1 MRRADDELIDPAIA
15 AELDAIDA
23 TLAGEPVDPK
33 HAELAEL
40 ALLLADDR
48 PRPSAEFTRSLDERV
63 SWRFAAGGAEPRRRP
78 IARRSWFAPL
88 AGLATGVAAIAVV
101 VVLVSGGGGSSSG
114 SSVANSLTTPASG
127 GIAGASTAA
136 ASSAAKSQKGAPSR
150 TASGSVRPPSSTA
163 TGRAPSSATGSAAA
177 PASASSIAGA
187 VASSPAPQPLPNG
200 RKIIQSAQL
209 ALSAPPSHIDD
220 VATEVFHVV
229 GDENGVVNSSEV
241 TASSN
246 GYAQF
251 QLSVPSSALQATMS
265 SLSQLRYASVS
276 SRTDATQDVNGQYL
290 SDQRKLADARALRTS
305 LLGQLARATTQAQ
318 IDSLTAQIHDAEAS
332 ISSDEATLR
341 GLNHQIN
348 FSQIT
353 VTINAAPATVTHRG
367 SGSFTLG
374 KAAHDAGRVLT
385 VAAGVALI
393 SLAALTP
400 VALIGALAGWI
411 VVTVRRRRRE
421 QALDLA

>member
-1 MRRADDELIDPAIA
+1 MRRIDDDLIDPRIA

-40 ALLLADDR
+40 ALLLVAEKPE
-48 PRPSAEFTRSLDERV
+48 PRPEFARSLDERV
-63 SWRFAAGGAEPRRRP
+63 QWRFGARALEPARSRSGSRR
-78 IARRSWFAPL
+78 WFAPV
-88 AGLATGVAAIAVV
+88 AGLTAGVAAILVA
-101 VVLVSGGGGSSSG
+101 VLVLSSGGGTRSG
-114 SSVANSLTTPASG
+114 SSPPSRG
-127 GIAGASTAA
+127 AGPGTITA
-136 ASSAAKSQKGAPSR
+136 ASSSAGSGRGPHPAG
-150 TASGSVRPPSSTA
+150 SGSVHQL
-163 TGRAPSSATGSAAA
+163 APSGSVSSSAAGSARSAGSAGSLGAA
-177 PASASSIAGA
+177 GSAGSAGT
-187 VASSPAPQPLPNG
+187 PAPQPPANG
-200 RKIIQSAQL
+200 RKIIQSAQV
-209 ALSAPPSHIDD
+209 ALSAATSHIDD
-220 VATEVFHVV
+220 VAQEVFDVV
-229 GDENGVVNSSEV
+229 GRENGVVNSSQV
-241 TASSN
+241 TAGAN

-251 QLSVPSSALQATMS
+251 QLSVPSSALAATMT
-265 SLSQLRYASVS
+265 SLSQLRFASVS

-305 LLGQLARATTQAQ
+305 LLKQLANATTQAQ

-341 GLNHQIN
+341 GLDHQIN

-353 VTINAAPATVTHRG
+353 VTINAAPVAVRHGG

-374 KAAHDAGRVLT
+374 QAAHDAGRVLT

-400 VALIGALAGWI
+400 VALIGALGWWI
-411 VVTVRRRRRE
+411 AVAVRRRRRQ
-421 QALDLA
+421 QALDVA